1 MIKLSFIEEVL
12 SLRAIKKDCSK
23 GCTYGYAVSSP
34 EDLNCSGG
42 ILVTGI
48 VPQQPIPEG
57 CAVIGSNIL
66 ISELGVEYIVVA
78 PDIRTEDI
86 IAEIQKTFAEHSKLQ
101 QQKFNILRAA
111 IDTRSLNSLANIV
124 AEYMDSTI
132 MINSS
137 DLTLLA
143 YSGYEISDTIFK
155 SIVNNEQR
163 SVNNIYT
170 YQSGQL
176 MEKVLEND
184 KPVLLNTGAAKDM
197 PRITGKVV
205 INGRPVMFCGA
216 FQSGRTFDWTSIEL
230 IDCLCEA
237 LKVMVIPGAGDSW
250 TDIEKELIITEILE
264 NHMAIDLITKRRIGL
279 KCEDQCLGVY
289 VLDHQGNSIKTF
301 LAISTTIASG
311 SPGKVYLY
319 TSNDDIACGDGLA
332 MCYRAGLPIANME
345 FIQFHPTILYHP
357 KINSFLISEA
367 VRGEGAI
374 LKCRDASGKMVEFMD
389 AYHPMKSLAPR
400 DVVARAIDG
409 EMKRRGEECV
419 FLDIRHHSEAT
430 LKRRFPNIFAKCLE
444 ADINMSKDLIPVVPA
459 EHYSCGGVRTDVNGF
474 TGMRGLY
481 AVGEVA
487 CTGLHGANRL
497 ASNSLLEALVVPR
510 FLAKHI
516 MDNRDSLVASRS
528 ADQCP
533 AWSCGNA
540 QNSDEMV
547 VISHNWEELRRFMWD
562 YVGIFRTNRRLERAK
577 ARIQLLRSEIERF
590 YWDFLVSRD
599 LLELRNIACVAE
611 IIIDSAM
618 SRKESRGL
626 HYNADYPELN
636 PQLDFV
642 DTIIQKK
649 I

>member
-264 NHMAIDLITKRRIGL
+264 NHIYSQIRLKDRINASKWKPAKNFMIMFINGASEPDFFQNYKEYCRKLICDYSRNFCPVFYKNGLLVLLEYNNEENADHLKEKLSLFLDTTHLHGGLSNPFNDLLKLPQFLEQAMIAVHYGILIGEEKNLYLFDDYYIYFILDGASKSTNITDLCHRGL
-279 KCEDQCLGVY
+279 
-289 VLDHQGNSIKTF
+289 IKLREYDEEKNTE
-301 LAISTTIASG
+301 LAETLYAYITSGFNISLAA
-311 SPGKVYLY
+311 KKLY
-319 TSNDDIACGDGLA
+319 IHRNT
-332 MCYRAGLPIANME
+332 MTYRLE
-345 FIQFHPTILYHP
+345 
-357 KINSFLISEA
+357 KINDICNINYFDGDEVYKLFTSYKIFEL
-367 VRGEGAI
+367 
-374 LKCRDASGKMVEFMD
+374 LDQYGK
-389 AYHPMKSLAPR
+389 
-400 DVVARAIDG
+400 
-409 EMKRRGEECV
+409 
-419 FLDIRHHSEAT
+419 
-430 LKRRFPNIFAKCLE
+430 
-444 ADINMSKDLIPVVPA
+444 
-459 EHYSCGGVRTDVNGF
+459 
-474 TGMRGLY
+474 
-481 AVGEVA
+481 
-487 CTGLHGANRL
+487 
-497 ASNSLLEALVVPR
+497 
-510 FLAKHI
+510 
-516 MDNRDSLVASRS
+516 
-528 ADQCP
+528 
-533 AWSCGNA
+533 
-540 QNSDEMV
+540 
-547 VISHNWEELRRFMWD
+547 
-562 YVGIFRTNRRLERAK
+562 
-577 ARIQLLRSEIERF
+577 
-590 YWDFLVSRD
+590 
-599 LLELRNIACVAE
+599 
-611 IIIDSAM
+611 
-618 SRKESRGL
+618 
-626 HYNADYPELN
+626 
-636 PQLDFV
+636 
-642 DTIIQKK
+642 KK
-649 I
+649 